1 MQTVAKA
8 QRLVC
13 QLIDLLALGGFHL
26 TKWISN
32 REAVMETISNE
43 EKAPSVVNLDSSQ
56 PMIEHALGVQWNVQA
71 NKFSIKVTK
80 QDKGYRGLFYSNC
93 IGSILGL

>member
-1 MQTVAKA
+1 
-8 QRLVC
+8 
-13 QLIDLLALGGFHL
+13 
-26 TKWISN
+26 
-32 REAVMETISNE
+32 METISNE

-71 NKFSIKVTK
+71 DKFSIKVTK